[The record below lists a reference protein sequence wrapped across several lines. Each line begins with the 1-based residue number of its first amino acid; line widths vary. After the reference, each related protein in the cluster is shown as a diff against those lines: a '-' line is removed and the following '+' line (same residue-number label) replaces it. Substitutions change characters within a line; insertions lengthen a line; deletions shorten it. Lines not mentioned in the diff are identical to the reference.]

1 MAISIIEH
9 NSIMTT
15 KVVGAF
21 KEVIPVAAGFSQ
33 WFPEET
39 TPSLEVDVTVQRG
52 SRKISV
58 DVERFTEG
66 RATKMP
72 KVTANKYIPPYHELE
87 YYFNRDEV
95 FMKLIQYGA
104 LGSPE
109 GGAAIAQN
117 AFDNLNEQRKMIQ
130 RAIQKQQSDILQ
142 TGIITLK
149 NGDNIDFKRKPA
161 SMINV
166 NTAGNPYWS
175 NPTTAK
181 PLDDLA
187 KGGLF
192 LRQIGT
198 ASGNELNFIARSSV
212 IAALM
217 NTDQYKSFADY
228 RRIDRLQVGM
238 PQFTESTG
246 FTYHGQIA
254 AGTDYRVNLWSY
266 DEFYED
272 EDEKSVYYL
281 SDKLGI
287 LLPMNF
293 QGKTVFGGLYGL
305 KNSSIGGAS
314 TKIPALIETDYLIR
328 PFYDEKTVSSGIIQ
342 SSAPIVIPITV
353 DRIFSLQ
360 VIA

>member
-9 NSIMTT
+9 NSIMTS

-21 KEVIPVAAGFSQ
+21 KEIIPVAAGFSQ

-39 TPSLEVDVTVQRG
+39 SPSLEVDVRVQRG

-66 RATKMP
+66 RATKLS
-72 KVTANKYIPPYHELE
+72 KVTENKYIPPYHELE

-95 FMKLIQYGA
+95 FMKLVQFQA
-104 LGSPE
+104 LNSASGNRL
-109 GGAAIAQN
+109 IAQN
-117 AFDNLNEQRKMIQ
+117 AFDNLNEQRNMIR
-130 RAIQKQQSDILQ
+130 RAIQKQQADVFQ

-149 NGDNIDFKRKPA
+149 NGDNIDYRRKAA
-161 SMINV
+161 SMIDV
-166 NTAGNPYWS
+166 NTAGNPYWN

-217 NTDQYKSFADY
+217 ATDQYKSFADY
-228 RRIDRLQVGM
+228 RRIDRLQIGM

-272 EDEKSVYYL
+272 ENENSIYYL
-281 SDKLGI
+281 SDKLGV

-305 KNSSIGGAS
+305 EKTNIGGAD
-314 TKIPALIETDYLIR
+314 TKIPTVVETDYLIR
-328 PFYDEKTVSSGIIQ
+328 PFYDDRTVSSGIKQ

-353 DRIFSLQ
+353 DRIFTLK
-360 VIA
+360 VFA